1 MKTRI
6 YSTLIMV
13 IVAIAITGCG
23 DNKTVAVKPEIEKI
37 EETTVKE
44 APAST
49 TVETK
54 EVEEKTSKDSSSFYV
69 DGAFYPKAYAAQ
81 FNGFKEYDSTP
92 STDCFSIT
100 CDGTEYFII
109 SQRKICLVYYTDGE
123 RCYCSGIEDPSAK
136 ESQEC
141 QIKTSEV
148 ICGDLNVYLNSIT
161 AILDLTAKGDGK
173 NMKNWEFPGITYS
186 YTVFDCE
193 AIYRND
199 GFIDAHNLNNV
210 NDAESFIYRQ
220 K

>member
-1 MKTRI
+1 MRTRI

-13 IVAIAITGCG
+13 IIAIAITGCG
-23 DNKTVAVKPEIEKI
+23 DNETVVKPEIEKI

-44 APAST
+44 KATVST

-69 DGAFYPKAYAAQ
+69 DGAFHPKAYAAQ
-81 FNGFKEYDSTP
+81 FNGFKEYDSDP
-92 STDCFSIT
+92 STDYFSIT
-100 CDGTEYFII
+100 RDGTEYFII
-109 SQRKICLVYYTDGE
+109 SQRKCCLIVYTDGE
-123 RCYCSGIEDPSAK
+123 RCYWSRIEDPSVK
-136 ESQEC
+136 GNPEC
-141 QIKTSEV
+141 QVKTSEV
-148 ICGDLNVYLNSIT
+148 ICDDSNAYLINLT

-210 NDAESFIYRQ
+210 NDAESFIYRP